1 MKFFGTLIASISMA
15 GAAAADTFATEAP
28 SSGGGADNALI
39 LLLLI
44 GAVVFLGGQGTR
56 AGKAEISTQT
66 DQDDSDVIMKF

>member
-1 MKFFGTLIASISMA
+1 MKFFGTLIATISMA

-39 LLLLI
+39 LLLI
-44 GAVVFLGGQGTR
+44 GAVMFLGGQGTR